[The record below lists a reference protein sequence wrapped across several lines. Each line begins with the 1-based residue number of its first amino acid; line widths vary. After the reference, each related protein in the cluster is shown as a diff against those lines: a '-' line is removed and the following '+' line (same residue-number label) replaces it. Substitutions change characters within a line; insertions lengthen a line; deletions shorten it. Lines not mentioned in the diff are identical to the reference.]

1 MGLERLQ
8 NIAQRHG
15 ATIRYKPVELPRI
28 FATTGYQ
35 PLAQRP
41 PALLSHRMHEL
52 RRWRAYLGI
61 RMNLE
66 PKHFPVPDK
75 LACLTI
81 IAAQLQGHEVGDLT
95 SALMR
100 ACWVDERDISD
111 PGTVAAIVDTVGL
124 DGAALT
130 AAASGD
136 AVSQRWKANTDEAIT
151 HATIGV
157 PTYVVDGEVFF
168 GQDRLEFLE
177 RLLNDSNA
185 PPVFLIGA
193 IKVKDADL
201 WRQYVEGVTQSLRPF
216 MAEVQFRGQRTAQL
230 AGDSEFDQ
238 AVVIRFKDQATLQ
251 AWFDSSA
258 YQTLIPLRDK
268 AAQTVIAGYQH
279 T

>member
-41 PALLSHRMHEL
+41 PALLSHRMYEL

-258 YQTLIPLRDK
+258 YQILIPLRDK